1 MENSNSFNVVY
12 DFCKKTSSTGSLEW
26 LNPPAS
32 CTLKGKQGLSVV
44 PKPGSNFWCKTYRDP
59 PTLELSGHALL
70 YDIPLRLK
78 TCVAEAE
85 FRLNNV
91 HLFDQAGIMVYVDDR
106 HWIKSVLEM
115 ESVDEA
121 DIICGVTNK
130 HSDGNHTKWPTR
142 EARMRITI
150 TRYREALDCKV
161 EYHHHTAAG
170 GGSGEWEWLRKGFID
185 LPEGGEEA
193 VVKVGLCCAAPSQK
207 ETDTDGLEVF
217 FKKFSI
223 RGEMN

>member
-1 MENSNSFNVVY
+1 ME
-12 DFCKKTSSTGSLEW
+12 SLEW
-26 LNPPAS
+26 LNPPIS

-91 HLFDQAGIMVYVDDR
+91 HLFDQAGIMVYVDDS

-115 ESVDEA
+115 QSTGEA
-121 DIICGVTNK
+121 DTVCGVTNK
-130 HSDGNHTKWPTR
+130 HSDRNQTKWPTK
-142 EARMRITI
+142 EA
-150 TRYREALDCKV
+150 
-161 EYHHHTAAG
+161 
-170 GGSGEWEWLRKGFID
+170 
-185 LPEGGEEA
+185 
-193 VVKVGLCCAAPSQK
+193 
-207 ETDTDGLEVF
+207 
-217 FKKFSI
+217 
-223 RGEMN
+223 